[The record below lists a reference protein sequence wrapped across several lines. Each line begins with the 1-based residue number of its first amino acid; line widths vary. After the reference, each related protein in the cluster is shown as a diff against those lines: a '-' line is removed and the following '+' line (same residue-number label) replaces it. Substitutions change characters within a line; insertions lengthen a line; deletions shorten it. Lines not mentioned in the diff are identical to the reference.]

1 MDASE
6 IHEPAA
12 RALAQRELREVD
24 AVVDGRDV
32 AQVGVAIR
40 VADRDIGDAVGVT
53 PVHGLYPVRRE
64 AMHRRHH
71 RSRKETR
78 VGQRKEVVVVV
89 DHVEAICLLERIR
102 DMERL
107 PYLRI
112 EGGVF
117 LQRSRTDRVEPSLRD
132 AVRRSEQRHV
142 HITLDESFREEGHD
156 ALPGAVVAR
165 RYAPRDGREH
175 RDAHGVVSRGSSYR
189 PLGLPRRGLLR
200 RGHRGSRHAMP
211 RSVCV
216 APRRTS

>member
-1 MDASE
+1 MVVDDVE
-6 IHEPAA
+6 AA
-12 RALAQRELREVD
+12 R
-24 AVVDGRDV
+24 
-32 AQVGVAIR
+32 
-40 VADRDIGDAVGVT
+40 
-53 PVHGLYPVRRE
+53 
-64 AMHRRHH
+64 
-71 RSRKETR
+71 
-78 VGQRKEVVVVV
+78 
-89 DHVEAICLLERIR
+89 LLERIR

-107 PYLRI
+107 PYLWI

-117 LQRSRTDRVEPSLRD
+117 LQGSRTDSVETSLRD

-142 HITLDESFREEGHD
+142 DTTLDESFREEGHH

-175 RDAHGVVSRGSSYR
+175 RDAHGVVSRGSWYR

-216 APRRTS
+216 APPRTS